1 MAKKTVA
8 SLQRKGAKA
17 FTKAVKMIKNEKTGA
32 YSYKTEIVPK
42 DKVNDFFEK
51 KQSKFTLEIIASF
64 YI

>member
-8 SLQRKGAKA
+8 SLQKKGAKA

-42 DKVNDFFEK
+42 DRVNDFFAK
-51 KQSKFTLEIIASF
+51 K
-64 YI
+64 